1 MEELWALSHA
11 KFLLQHIR
19 LGHDLLWHDIK
30 KQFCFFL
37 YPELNEGFIFRLW
50 LMPMLIIMYLFKH
63 LYGIMHRCLHSRA
76 AHNPLITWVFRG
88 AYFVPVGI
96 LFPPINFLVIPFHPL
111 FCHWILA
118 AAGCVSLGW
127 KGRAAASAA
136 RVPPALHGI
145 ELQQARRWQIPFPR
159 HCTQFPRQHSSGPL
173 RCPALPQ
180 QNPSL
185 LSLAQQSPGCRSRFG
200 KDQKRVASTTSFQ

>member
-76 AHNPLITWVFRG
+76 AHNPLITWVFRS
-88 AYFVPVGI
+88 AYFVPVGV
-96 LFPPINFLVIPFHPL
+96 LFPPINSLVIPFPPL
-111 FCHWILA
+111 SVTGFWQLQSAFPQAEKAEQQPWQWGCPQPCTASSRSEPAGGKSPFHHTAHDSLSSTHRDHCA
-118 AAGCVSLGW
+118 ALLSPS
-127 KGRAAASAA
+127 KI
-136 RVPPALHGI
+136 PPC
-145 ELQQARRWQIPFPR
+145 FP
-159 HCTQFPRQHSSGPL
+159 
-173 RCPALPQ
+173 LPS
-180 QNPSL
+180 SL
-185 LSLAQQSPGCRSRFG
+185 LVGGADLE
-200 KDQKRVASTTSFQ
+200 KTKN